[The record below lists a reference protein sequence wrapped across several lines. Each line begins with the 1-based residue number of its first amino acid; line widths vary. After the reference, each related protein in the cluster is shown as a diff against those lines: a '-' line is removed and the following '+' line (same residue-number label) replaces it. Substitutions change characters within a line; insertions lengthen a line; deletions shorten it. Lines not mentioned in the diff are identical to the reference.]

1 MKKNLFAIVALSAC
15 SLIACD
21 KQDVKITDD
30 APRTV
35 EMKVLAGD
43 ASTKTELNGSAII
56 WSGTEKLQVIEYVT
70 GGDDDKRYFNKE
82 SSAGTT
88 SDAGATMSFNV
99 TLNTH
104 NGGTAY
110 KYAAV
115 YPSSAFVGA
124 TSFGTVNF
132 ETPYQQDPS
141 ASSYDPHADMLISQV
156 GEDLNSQ
163 PTSVNMAFARKVAF
177 GKMTVKNLETTDPIT
192 KVTFSAINDATDV
205 ILAGRSSINLNTS
218 TVTYGSNTAQK
229 LITLD
234 YTGDNITLNSA
245 AGAPLYF
252 ACFPFSLA
260 AGDSFTVTVETATHS
275 YTRSVTLTGDQTLA
289 FTPGDVSRF
298 SVNMSGITG
307 VAKAAS
313 LHYAEFTV
321 NEVYNTL
328 NITSSTYTVFSNYQ
342 KTHGDV
348 WSGKIN
354 YYESKP
360 GFGLRNAAS
369 TNDSYLKLPDFADE
383 ISTIT
388 VMLSTPLSTIGAGKS
403 LLLED
408 ASNKTS
414 GSIASL
420 DAVADQTVY
429 VFDVAS
435 DNITTGYLRSTGNAA
450 YVKSVVINTKK
461 ADTRQK
467 LSAPTGI
474 TATLNGK
481 NDIDVSWTKA
491 ADAIGYELTCSPNAG
506 DPIVAVVGDV
516 NSYKFETLA
525 NETTYTIS
533 IASIPDYY
541 VNTKSD
547 AAYAA
552 SAVTTLKGST
562 VATINFGNGDGDVEI
577 KGNTPSGT
585 GTVTY
590 TDSGSD
596 SAGNTWTI
604 TTVTSNGKSFTQ
616 NANYSQVGSSNKAVT
631 SITFTTTLPE
641 SKSISAFSAKFG
653 GFSGT
658 AGSVTL
664 KVGSTTVGTG
674 SLNAATDVTV
684 SALPA
689 NVPVNGTVLTVTVTG
704 ISKGVKCYYVS
715 YTFE

>member
-1 MKKNLFAIVALSAC
+1 MKKNLFAIIALSAC

-21 KQDVKITDD
+21 KREIKITED
-30 APRTV
+30 APKTV
-35 EMKVLAGD
+35 EMMVVAGD
-43 ASTKTELNGSAII
+43 ASTKTELSGSSII
-56 WSGTEKLQVIEYVT
+56 WSGTEKLQVIEYVV
-70 GGDDDKRYFNKE
+70 GGDDDNKYFNKE

-88 SDAGATMSFNV
+88 SDAGSTMSFNV
-99 TLNTH
+99 TLDTH
-104 NGGTAY
+104 NEGTGY

-141 ASSYDPHADMLISQV
+141 AGSYDPHADMLISHV
-156 GEDLNSQ
+156 GEELNSQ

-177 GKMTVKNLETTDPIT
+177 GMMTVKNLATTDPIA
-192 KVTFSAINDATDV
+192 KVTFSAVDDATDV
-205 ILAGRSSINLNTS
+205 VLAGRSSINLNTS
-218 TVTYGSNTAQK
+218 TVAYGANTAQK

-234 YTGDNITLNSA
+234 YSGDNVTLNSA

-260 AGDSFTVTVETATHS
+260 AGDSFKVIVETATHS
-275 YTRSVTLTGDQTLA
+275 YTRTITLTGEQTLT

-298 SVNMSGITG
+298 SVNMSGVTG
-307 VAKAAS
+307 VLKAAS

-321 NEVYNTL
+321 KDVYDELSIKT
-328 NITSSTYTVFSNYQ
+328 STYSVFSNYQ
-342 KTHGDV
+342 KIYGDV
-348 WSGKIN
+348 WSGKVN
-354 YYESKP
+354 YYDSNP
-360 GFGLRNAAS
+360 GFGIRNAAS

-388 VMLSTPLSTIGAGKS
+388 VNLSTPLSSTGTGKS
-403 LLLED
+403 LLLEN
-408 ASNKTS
+408 ASNSTS

-420 DAVADQTVY
+420 DAVASQTVY

-450 YVKSVVINTKK
+450 YVKSVVVNTKK
-461 ADTRQK
+461 SDTRLK
-467 LSAPTGI
+467 LSAPTDVI
-474 TATLNGK
+474 ATLSGK
-481 NDIDVSWTKA
+481 NDINVSWTKA
-491 ADAIGYELTCSPNAG
+491 ADAIGYELICSPTVG

-516 NSYKFETLA
+516 DSYKFESLA

-533 IASIPDYY
+533 IASLPDYY

-547 AAYAA
+547 AANAE
-552 SAVTTLKGST
+552 STVTTLKGST

-577 KGNTPSGT
+577 KGKSSSGT

-590 TDSGSD
+590 TDNGDD
-596 SAGNTWTI
+596 SAENTWTI
-604 TTVTSNGKSFTQ
+604 TTVTSNSKSFSQ
-616 NANYSQVGSSNKAVT
+616 NANYSQVGSSSNPAT

-653 GFSGT
+653 GFSNT
-658 AGSVTL
+658 AGTITL

-674 SLNAATDVTV
+674 SLSGTSDVTV

-689 NVPVNGTVLTVTVTG
+689 NVPIDGTVLTVTVTD
-704 ISKGVKCYYVS
+704 IARGVKCYYVS

>member
-1 MKKNLFAIVALSAC
+1 MKKNLFAIIALSAC

-21 KQDVKITDD
+21 KLELKIIDE
-30 APRTV
+30 APKTV
-35 EMKVLAGD
+35 EMTVVAGD
-43 ASTKTELNGSAII
+43 ALTKTELSGSSII

-70 GGDDDKRYFNKE
+70 GGDDDKKYFNKE
-82 SSAGTT
+82 SNAGTT
-88 SDAGATMSFNV
+88 SDAGATMSFNI
-99 TLNTH
+99 TLDTH
-104 NGGTAY
+104 NEGTGY

-115 YPSSAFVGA
+115 YPSSAFIGA
-124 TSFGTVNF
+124 TSFATVNF

-141 ASSYDPHADMLISQV
+141 ASSYDPHADMLISHV
-156 GEDLNSQ
+156 GEELNSQ
-163 PTSVNMAFARKVAF
+163 PSSVNMAFARKVAF
-177 GKMTVKNLETTDPIT
+177 GKMTVKNLATTDPIT
-192 KVTFSAINDATDV
+192 KVTFSAIDDATDV
-205 ILAGRSSINLNTS
+205 VLAGRSSINLNTS
-218 TVTYGSNTAQK
+218 TVTYGANTAQK

-234 YTGDNITLNSA
+234 YTGDNVTLNSST
-245 AGAPLYF
+245 GAPLYF

-260 AGDSFTVTVETATHS
+260 AGDSFNVIVETATHS
-275 YTRSVTLTGDQTLA
+275 YTRTVTLTGDQTLA
-289 FTPGDVSRF
+289 FTPGDISRF
-298 SVNMSGITG
+298 SVNMNGIPG
-307 VAKAAS
+307 VTKAAS

-321 NEVYNTL
+321 DEVYNTL
-328 NITSSTYTVFSNYQ
+328 NITTNTYTVFSNYQ

-360 GFGLRNAAS
+360 GFGLRNTS
-369 TNDSYLKLPDFADE
+369 TNDSYIKLPDFADE

-388 VMLSTPLSTIGAGKS
+388 VMLSTPLASTGTGKS

-420 DAVADQTVY
+420 AAVADQTVY

-435 DNITTGYLRSTGNAA
+435 DKIKTGYLRSSGNTA
-450 YVKSVVINTKK
+450 YIKSVVINTKK
-461 ADTRQK
+461 VDTRQK
-467 LSAPTGI
+467 LSAPTNI

-481 NDIDVSWTKA
+481 KDIDVSWTKA
-491 ADAIGYELTCSPNAG
+491 ADAIGYELTCSPTAG
-506 DPIVAVVGDV
+506 VPIVAVVGDV
-516 NSYKFETLA
+516 NSYKFEALA

-547 AAYAA
+547 AANAA
-552 SAVTTLKGST
+552 STVTTLKGST
-562 VATINFGNGDGDVEI
+562 VATINFGNGDGDVKIEG
-577 KGNTPSGT
+577 KESSGT

-590 TDSGSD
+590 TDSGD
-596 SAGNTWTI
+596 D
-604 TTVTSNGKSFTQ
+604 
-616 NANYSQVGSSNKAVT
+616 NYSQVGSSSNPVT
-631 SITFTTTLPE
+631 SITFTTTLPD

-653 GFSGT
+653 GFSNT

-674 SLNAATDVTV
+674 SLSGTTDATV

-689 NVPVNGTVLTVTVTG
+689 NLPVNGQVLTVTVTG
-704 ISKGVKCYYVS
+704 IAKGVKCYYVS

>member
-1 MKKNLFAIVALSAC
+1 MKKNLFAVIALSAC
-15 SLIACD
+15 SLIACN
-21 KQDVKITDD
+21 KQEVKIIDE
-30 APRTV
+30 AAKTV
-35 EMKVLAGD
+35 EMTVVAGD
-43 ASTKTELNGSAII
+43 ASTKTELSGSSII

-70 GGDDDKRYFNKE
+70 GGDDDKKYFNKE

-88 SDAGATMSFNV
+88 SDAGETMSFNV
-99 TLNTH
+99 TLDTH
-104 NGGTAY
+104 NEGTGY

-115 YPSSAFVGA
+115 YPSSAFVGVS
-124 TSFGTVNF
+124 SFAAVNF

-141 ASSYDPHADMLISQV
+141 ATSYDPNADMLISQV
-156 GEDLNSQ
+156 GEDLNTQ

-177 GKMTVKNLETTDPIT
+177 GQMTVKNLEATDPIT
-192 KVTFSAINDATDV
+192 KVTFSAIDDATDV
-205 ILAGRSSINLNTS
+205 VLAGRSSINLNTS
-218 TVTYGSNTAQK
+218 TVTYGANTAQK

-234 YTGDNITLNSA
+234 YTGDNITLNSP

-260 AGDSFTVTVETATHS
+260 AGDSFTVIVETATHS
-275 YTRSVTLTGDQTLA
+275 YTRTVTLTGDQTLA

-307 VAKAAS
+307 DMKAAS

-321 NEVYNTL
+321 DEVFNTL
-328 NITSSTYTVFSNYQ
+328 NIKTNTYTVFSNYQ

-354 YYESKP
+354 YYDSNP
-360 GFGLRNAAS
+360 GFGIRNTS
-369 TNDSYLKLPDFADE
+369 NTNDSFLKLPDFADE

-388 VMLSTPLSTIGAGKS
+388 VMLSTPLSTTGDGKQ

-408 ASNKTS
+408 SSSKTS

-420 DAVADQTVY
+420 DAVAAQTVY
-429 VFDVAS
+429 VFDVTS
-435 DNITTGYLRSTGNAA
+435 DNITTGYLRSKGNAA
-450 YVKSVVINTKK
+450 YIKKVVINTKK
-461 ADTRQK
+461 ADTRVK

-491 ADAIGYELTCSPNAG
+491 KDAIGYELTCSPTAG
-506 DPIVAVVGDV
+506 EPIVAVVGDV
-516 NSYKFETLA
+516 NSYKFEALA

-547 AAYAA
+547 AANAA
-552 SAVTTLKGST
+552 STVTTLKGST
-562 VATINFGNGDGDVEI
+562 VATINFGNGDGDVTI
-577 KGNTPSGT
+577 NGNASSGT

-604 TTVTSNGKSFTQ
+604 TTVTSKNKSFSQ
-616 NANYSQVGSSNKAVT
+616 NANYSQVGSGNNPVT

-653 GFSGT
+653 GNSGT
-658 AGSVTL
+658 AGTVTL

-674 SLNAATDVTV
+674 SLNAANDVTV

-689 NVPVNGTVLTVTVTG
+689 NVPVNGTVLTVTITG
-704 ISKGVKCYYVS
+704 IAKGVKCYYVS